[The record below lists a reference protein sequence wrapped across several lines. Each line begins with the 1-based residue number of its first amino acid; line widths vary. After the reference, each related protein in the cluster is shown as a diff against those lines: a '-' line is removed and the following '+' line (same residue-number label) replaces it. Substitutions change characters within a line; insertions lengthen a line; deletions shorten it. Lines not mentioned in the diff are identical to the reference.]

1 MNTISFP
8 NIGIND
14 LKIDRTAFS
23 LFGRD
28 IYWYGIL
35 IASSIILSFFY
46 VKWRARHEHI
56 KGDDIFDLA
65 IWVVILGIVGARAY
79 YVLTTLGEYDS
90 FLDVI
95 AVWNGGIA
103 FYGCLIGGTV
113 GAFIVSRIKKIS
125 FAVICDMLTPAVLIS
140 QAIGRWG
147 NFFNGEAY
155 GSVTSY
161 DFLGKT
167 FDITGS
173 ANTPFIMN
181 IEYPNGS
188 TVTAHPTFLYE
199 CVWYIIGFIIIT
211 SLYKKKRFNGM
222 VALEYLAWN
231 GFGRMF
237 VEGLRTDSLYIGSLR
252 ISQLLGLLMFLFGTA
267 FIILGVIAAR
277 KGKLK
282 RPFDFAEEVEKANEE
297 EITVADNEEKDGE
310 NNG

>member
-1 MNTISFP
+1 MKTISFP
-8 NIGIND
+8 NLGING
-14 LKIDRTAFS
+14 LEVDRTAFS
-23 LFGRD
+23 LFGKD

-46 VKWRARHEHI
+46 VKWRARREHV
-56 KGDDIFDLA
+56 KGDDIYDLA
-65 IWVVILGIVGARAY
+65 IWVVIFGIIGARAY

-95 AVWNGGIA
+95 AIWNGGIA
-103 FYGCLIGGTV
+103 FYGCLIGGAV
-113 GAFIVSRIKKIS
+113 GAFIVSRVKKIS

-155 GSVTSY
+155 GSVTTY

-167 FDITGS
+167 FDISGS
-173 ANTPFIMN
+173 VNSPFIMN
-181 IEYPNGS
+181 IEYQNGS

-199 CVWYIIGFIIIT
+199 CVWYVIGFIIIT
-211 SLYKKKRFNGM
+211 SLYKRKKFNGM

-267 FIILGVIAAR
+267 FIILGVVAAK

-282 RPFDFAEEVEKANEE
+282 KPFDFAEETEK
-297 EITVADNEEKDGE
+297 TDNQEKDGE
-310 NNG
+310 NNGSNT